1 MGSRL
6 KSVVYVSSLHS
17 GGKGGKTFFQG
28 ALSFAL
34 CRIYHTH
41 WLLLTLL

>member
-1 MGSRL
+1 MSAR
-6 KSVVYVSSLHS
+6 YTAAAM
-17 GGKGGKTFFQG
+17 GGKTFFQG